1 MVKKGVILCGGQ
13 GTRFL
18 PATKALPK
26 EMLPVVDT
34 PVLQYI
40 VDEMIDSEI
49 TEICIVISPGKEEIV
64 RYFSPKG
71 KLEKTLRRKG
81 DGKGL
86 AALERINRGAHFYF
100 AVQKLPR
107 GMADALCKAR
117 EFIGDDP
124 FVLSTGDDLVH
135 AEVPVTKQL
144 ISAYE
149 CGAKAVIGGQT
160 VPEDKIHMYGCAA
173 LGEEMF
179 RHPRTHVCKAIV
191 EKPSKEDA
199 PSLFAAL
206 GRYVF
211 TPAIF
216 EKIGKIKPDKKGEL
230 QITDAL
236 NLLCADGDVCAYD
249 FAGHRYDMGSKA
261 GAVQATI
268 SYALRHPDTAAETKE
283 FLRSLELD
291 YV

>member
-40 VDEMIDSEI
+40 VDEMIDSDI

-81 DGKGL
+81 DEKGL
-86 AALERINRGAHFYF
+86 AALRRINRGARFFF
-100 AVQKLPR
+100 AVQKFPK
-107 GMADALCKAR
+107 GMADALLKAR
-117 EFIGDDP
+117 DFIGSEP

-135 AEVPVTKQL
+135 ADVPVSKQL
-144 ISAYE
+144 VDAFDG
-149 CGAKAVIGGQT
+149 GARAVIGGQT
-160 VPEDKIHMYGCAA
+160 VPDDKIHLYGCAS
-173 LGEEMF
+173 LGDEMF
-179 RHPRTHVCKAIV
+179 GNPRAHECKDLV

-199 PSLFAAL
+199 PSRFAAL
-206 GRYVF
+206 GRYVL
-211 TPAIF
+211 TPEIF
-216 EKIGKIKPDKKGEL
+216 DKIAMIKPDKKGEL

-236 NLLCADGDVCAYD
+236 KLLCAEGGVCAYD
-249 FAGHRYDMGSKA
+249 FEGYRYDMGSKA

-268 SYALRHPDTAAETKE
+268 SFALKHPDTAEETAAFIKG
-283 FLRSLELD
+283 LKL
-291 YV
+291 